1 MAIQYVRENP
11 FRDCA
16 DPGNAIPSAAC
27 DRALMALEQAI
38 VALHNPIV
46 LLGPVGAG
54 KTLLLRRIVE
64 RPPLSIRT
72 VFLPW
77 LNVPADDVI
86 PWIRA
91 FAGSEGAQ
99 DDFVAAARTFRAR
112 GLRTLLLVD
121 EAQSIPRD
129 SAERL
134 AELVSAVGPAVQVIL
149 AGMDGRSLRAAVA
162 AFQGDAEYVELA
174 SEVTPQ
180 EVATWVHNT
189 LHVEQ
194 LSLLNDLDW
203 VELVQRAK
211 GVPRLVRW
219 ELERRLA
226 TGDLAAALGRKV
238 AGPPG
243 PAPAAKSEE
252 VVALPIV
259 RASSPVAVAARPVP
273 RMRLDGAIRR
283 LATLLRVLVD
293 AFCSLALWSGE
304 ACREAVRASRR
315 HTLLLGQA
323 LGQRG
328 SEIRDAAASRIEQA
342 GGFVVDR
349 SEDFFARCAATLRNA
364 RIRSAQYST
373 RLALV
378 GRRSGSQIAKGMK
391 GVEPLLRRV
400 AFRARGLAE
409 TLTPAT
415 GHFATQAVTSLREAV
430 KRGEERVAALVHGRR
445 LAPSSLRPSS
455 KRGRALGLPELRAGS
470 LVVFAIVAIG
480 AFLLGR
486 VTAPPI
492 LGSGAR
498 ERIPPAPVV
507 SSGPPAAPPQV
518 RQDAPQS
525 SGGADGAQQRMAA
538 NPPPP
543 VPAPP
548 PQPKNPLRTTPQAPK
563 HILVKIDA
571 HPQARIWID
580 GHEAGRTPLVRVP
593 LAPGR
598 HNFQVLFSDG
608 RRIHRSLEIRHGTHV
623 VKFS

>member
-27 DRALMALEQAI
+27 DRALLALEQAI
-38 VALHNPIV
+38 VALRNPIV

-64 RPPLSIRT
+64 RPPPSIRT

-77 LNVPADDVI
+77 LNVPAEDVA

-99 DDFVAAARTFRAR
+99 DDFVAAARAFQAR

-121 EAQSIPRD
+121 EAQSMPRD

-134 AELVSAVGPAVQVIL
+134 AELVSGARPAVQVLL

-162 AFQGDAEYVELA
+162 AFPGAAEYVELA
-174 SEVTPQ
+174 SEVTPH

-189 LHVEQ
+189 IHAEQ
-194 LSLLNDLDW
+194 LSLPNDLDW

-226 TGDLAAALGRKV
+226 TGDLAAALGREV
-238 AGPPG
+238 AGTPG
-243 PAPAAKSEE
+243 DGARPAPAAKSEE

-259 RASSPVAVAARPVP
+259 RASSPVAVVARPVP
-273 RMRLDGAIRR
+273 RMRLDGAFRR
-283 LATLLRVLVD
+283 SATLLRGLTD
-293 AFCSLALWSGE
+293 ALRRLALWSGE
-304 ACREAVRASRR
+304 ACRKAGRASRR
-315 HTLLLGQA
+315 RALLLGQA
-323 LGQRG
+323 LRQPA
-328 SEIRDAAASRIEQA
+328 SEIRNAATSRIEHV
-342 GGFVVDR
+342 GGLVVNR
-349 SEDFFARCAATLRNA
+349 SEDFAARCTATLRNA
-364 RIRSAQYST
+364 RVWSAYYSS
-373 RLALV
+373 RLALL
-378 GRRSGSQIAKGMK
+378 GRRSGSRLTEVTRD
-391 GVEPLLRRV
+391 VEALLGRV
-400 AFRARGLAE
+400 VLRARGLAQKV
-409 TLTPAT
+409 TPAT
-415 GHFATQAVTSLREAV
+415 EHFTTQAVASLRRVV
-430 KRGEERVAALVHGRR
+430 KRGEERFAALAHGRR
-445 LAPSSLRPSS
+445 IALSSLQPV
-455 KRGRALGLPELRAGS
+455 KRARSLRMPKLRTGS
-470 LVVFAIVAIG
+470 LAVFAVVATV

-492 LGSGAR
+492 VGSGAR
-498 ERIPPAPVV
+498 ERTPRAPVV
-507 SSGPPAAPPQV
+507 SSGQPAASPQV
-518 RQDAPQS
+518 RQDAPES
-525 SGGADGAQQRMAA
+525 SGGAERMAA
-538 NPPPP
+538 NPPSP

-548 PQPKNPLRTTPQAPK
+548 PRPENTLRSTPQAPK

-571 HPQARIWID
+571 RPQARIWID
-580 GHEAGRTPLVRVP
+580 GHDAGRTPLVRVP

-598 HNFQVLFSDG
+598 HNFQVIFADG